1 MDYRNRL
8 SRVARFNRI
17 MVMGVMVCPLLAV
30 ANMVASDRQNP
41 KTGPTDAP
49 GGTVVARVDS
59 EPIYKTEV
67 RRLADT
73 VLRDS
78 ELDEEERKRRDAMA
92 LEHLI
97 DRWLVVSYLQHK
109 QMAVSEQKIDLEI
122 EKHRRRLNRQN
133 MTLEDHLQGRELS
146 ITGYRR
152 ELFWKLS
159 WQNYIGRQ
167 VTDERLEKFFQ
178 KYRRNYDGTEIE
190 VAHILFRSDVTG
202 ENETIEQAKQRA
214 AKLADRIRAGQLTFD
229 EAAQTFSDAPS
240 GKAGGRI
247 GKIRRHEPMSER
259 FSATA
264 FALGEGEVSSPTVS
278 RYGIHLIKCLAVHP
292 GTKTSSDV
300 RMELISDASTYIFRR
315 LADRARQQV
324 KITYTGTMPYYLHG
338 SEELVETR

>member
-1 MDYRNRL
+1 MDFRNRL
-8 SRVARFNRI
+8 SRVVRFNQLVVI
-17 MVMGVMVCPLLAV
+17 GAMVWLLLTV
-30 ANMVASDRQNP
+30 VNMFASDRQNP
-41 KTGPTDAP
+41 QTDQTEAS

-67 RRLADT
+67 RRFADT
-73 VLRDS
+73 VLADS
-78 ELDEEERKRRDAMA
+78 ELSEGERKRRDAMA

-97 DRWLVVSYLQHK
+97 DRWLVLSYLKHK
-109 QMAVSEQKIDLEI
+109 QMAVSEQEIDLEI

-133 MTLEDHLQGRELS
+133 MTLEAHLQRRELS

-190 VAHILFRSDVTG
+190 VAHILFRSDVTD

-214 AKLADRIRAGQLTFD
+214 AKLADRLRAGELTFD
-229 EAAQTFSDAPS
+229 EAARMFSDAPS

-247 GKIRRHEPMSER
+247 GKIRRHEPMTEG

-264 FALGEGEVSSPTVS
+264 FALEEGEISSPTVS
-278 RYGIHLIKCLAVHP
+278 RYGVHLIKCLSVHP

-315 LADRARQQV
+315 LSDRARQRV

-338 SEELVETR
+338 SEELVETQ

>member
-1 MDYRNRL
+1 MDFRNRL
-8 SRVARFNRI
+8 SRVVRFNQLVVI
-17 MVMGVMVCPLLAV
+17 GAMVWLLLTV
-30 ANMVASDRQNP
+30 VNMFASDRQNP
-41 KTGPTDAP
+41 QTDQTEAS

-67 RRLADT
+67 RRFADT
-73 VLRDS
+73 VLADS
-78 ELDEEERKRRDAMA
+78 ELSEGERKRRDAMA

-97 DRWLVVSYLQHK
+97 DRWLVLSYLKHK
-109 QMAVSEQKIDLEI
+109 QMAVSEQEIDLEI
-122 EKHRRRLNRQN
+122 EKHRRRLDRQN
-133 MTLEDHLQGRELS
+133 MTLEAHLQRRELS

-190 VAHILFRSDVTG
+190 VAHILFRSDVTD

-214 AKLADRIRAGQLTFD
+214 AKLADRLRAGELTFD

-247 GKIRRHEPMSER
+247 GKIRRHEPMTEG

-264 FALGEGEVSSPTVS
+264 FALEEGEISSPTVS
-278 RYGIHLIKCLAVHP
+278 RYGVHLIKCLSVHP

-315 LADRARQQV
+315 LSDRARQRV

-338 SEELVETR
+338 SEELVETQ

>member
-1 MDYRNRL
+1 MDFRNRL
-8 SRVARFNRI
+8 SRVVRFNQLVVI
-17 MVMGVMVCPLLAV
+17 GAMVWLLLTV
-30 ANMVASDRQNP
+30 VNMFASDRQNP
-41 KTGPTDAP
+41 QTDQTEAS

-67 RRLADT
+67 RRFADT
-73 VLRDS
+73 VLADS
-78 ELDEEERKRRDAMA
+78 ELSEGERKRRDAMA

-97 DRWLVVSYLQHK
+97 DRWLVLSYLKHK
-109 QMAVSEQKIDLEI
+109 QMAVSEQEIDLEI

-133 MTLEDHLQGRELS
+133 MTLEAHLQRRELS

-190 VAHILFRSDVTG
+190 VAHILFRSDVTD

-214 AKLADRIRAGQLTFD
+214 AKLADRLRAGELTFD

-247 GKIRRHEPMSER
+247 GKIRRHEPMTEG

-264 FALGEGEVSSPTVS
+264 FGLEEGEISSPTVS
-278 RYGIHLIKCLAVHP
+278 RYGVHLIKCLSVHP

-315 LADRARQQV
+315 LSDRARQRV

-338 SEELVETR
+338 SEELVETQ